1 MYSPRYD
8 VAMGKASRRKKVA
21 NPAAL
26 ADYRAPI
33 PFVARPFEGLPR
45 EVELVAMREII
56 PCATMSARTNA
67 EHGAVDFDFVTA
79 LPDGRGAMVR
89 GDGRILVALQ
99 TRSNSGDLSH
109 DAGAA
114 LLTAIAAKDKGDE
127 GLVDFDVRDPAE
139 RLQDILDPDSLSE
152 MVLEESFAFWLDP
165 EEELDDATRRAIE
178 ENREEIIPTVK
189 VEGVEG
195 MYWCEMNRNFVRYL
209 SDVEESPLFDA
220 LARVQAA
227 GRATLGEGSRFIG
240 AFRACGIAIPVFEL
254 ADGVR
259 AEDIVEEAAALE
271 KAIAAALKVKDPLTP
286 DERRARQGMVSR
298 QVTIR

>member
-1 MYSPRYD
+1 
-8 VAMGKASRRKKVA
+8 MGKASRRKKVA

-26 ADYRAPI
+26 AEYRAPI

-56 PCATMSARTNA
+56 PCATLTARTNA
-67 EHGAVDFDFVTA
+67 DHGSVAFDFVTA

-114 LLTAIAAKDKGDE
+114 LLNAISAKQNGDE
-127 GLVDFDVRDPAE
+127 GLVDFDVRDPSE
-139 RLQDILDPDSLSE
+139 RLQDILDPDSLGE
-152 MVLEESFAFWLDP
+152 MVLEENFAFWLNPD
-165 EEELDDATRRAIE
+165 EDWDEATRRALE
-178 ENREEIIPTVK
+178 ENHNEIIPTVK

-227 GRATLGEGSRFIG
+227 GKANLGEGSRFIG

-254 ADGVR
+254 AEGVR
-259 AEDIVEEAAALE
+259 AEDIVKEAGVLE
-271 KAIAAALKVKDPLTP
+271 KAIAAALKVKEPLTP
-286 DERRARQGMVSR
+286 EERRARQGMVSR

>member
-1 MYSPRYD
+1 
-8 VAMGKASRRKKVA
+8 MGKASRRKKVA

-26 ADYRAPI
+26 AEYRAPI

-56 PCATMSARTNA
+56 PCATLTARTNA
-67 EHGAVDFDFVTA
+67 DHGSVDFDFVTA

-114 LLTAIAAKDKGDE
+114 LLNAISAKQNGDE
-127 GLVDFDVRDPAE
+127 GLVDFDVRDPSE
-139 RLQDILDPDSLSE
+139 RLQDILDPDSLGE
-152 MVLEESFAFWLDP
+152 MVLEENFAFWLNPD
-165 EEELDDATRRAIE
+165 EDWDEATRRALE
-178 ENREEIIPTVK
+178 ENHNEIIPTVK
-189 VEGVEG
+189 VEGVDG

-227 GRATLGEGSRFIG
+227 GKANLGEGSRFIG

-254 ADGVR
+254 AEGVR
-259 AEDIVEEAAALE
+259 AEDIVKEAGVLEE
-271 KAIAAALKVKDPLTP
+271 AIAAALKVKEPLTSE
-286 DERRARQGMVSR
+286 ERRARQGMVSR

>member
-1 MYSPRYD
+1 
-8 VAMGKASRRKKVA
+8 MGKASRRKKVA
-21 NPAAL
+21 NPAPL
-26 ADYRAPI
+26 AQYRAPI

-56 PCATMSARTNA
+56 PCATLTARTNA
-67 EHGAVDFDFVTA
+67 DHGFVDFDFVTA

-114 LLTAIAAKDKGDE
+114 LLNAISAKQNGNE
-127 GLVDFDVRDPAE
+127 GLVDFDVRDPSE
-139 RLQDILDPDSLSE
+139 RLQDILDPDSLGE
-152 MVLEESFAFWLDP
+152 MVLEENFAFWLNPD
-165 EEELDDATRRAIE
+165 EDWDEATRRALE
-178 ENREEIIPTVK
+178 ENHNEIIPTVK

-227 GRATLGEGSRFIG
+227 GKANLGEGSRFIG

-254 ADGVR
+254 AEGVR
-259 AEDIVEEAAALE
+259 AEDIVKDAGVLE
-271 KAIAAALKVKDPLTP
+271 KAIAAALKVKEPLTP
-286 DERRARQGMVSR
+286 EERRARQGMVSR

>member
-1 MYSPRYD
+1 
-8 VAMGKASRRKKVA
+8 MGKASRRKKVA

-26 ADYRAPI
+26 AQYRAPI

-56 PCATMSARTNA
+56 PCATLTARTNA
-67 EHGAVDFDFVTA
+67 DHGFVDFDFVTA

-114 LLTAIAAKDKGDE
+114 LLNAISAKQNGDE
-127 GLVDFDVRDPAE
+127 GLVDFDVRDPSE
-139 RLQDILDPDSLSE
+139 RLQDILDPDSLGE
-152 MVLEESFAFWLDP
+152 MVLEENFAFWLNPD
-165 EEELDDATRRAIE
+165 EDWDEATRRALE
-178 ENREEIIPTVK
+178 ENHNEIIPTVK

-209 SDVEESPLFDA
+209 SDIEESPLFDA

-227 GRATLGEGSRFIG
+227 GKANLGEGSRFIG

-254 ADGVR
+254 AEGVR
-259 AEDIVEEAAALE
+259 AEDIVKEAGVLE
-271 KAIAAALKVKDPLTP
+271 KAIAAALKVKEPLTP
-286 DERRARQGMVSR
+286 EERRARQGMVSR

>member
-1 MYSPRYD
+1 
-8 VAMGKASRRKKVA
+8 MGKASRRKKVV

-26 ADYRAPI
+26 AQYRAPI

-56 PCATMSARTNA
+56 PCATLTARTNA
-67 EHGAVDFDFVTA
+67 DHGFVDFDFVTA

-114 LLTAIAAKDKGDE
+114 LLNAISAKQNGDE
-127 GLVDFDVRDPAE
+127 GLVDFDVRDPSE
-139 RLQDILDPDSLSE
+139 RLQDILDPDSLGE
-152 MVLEESFAFWLDP
+152 MVLEENFAFWLNPD
-165 EEELDDATRRAIE
+165 EDWDEATRRALE
-178 ENREEIIPTVK
+178 ENHNEIIPTVK

-209 SDVEESPLFDA
+209 SDIEESPLFDA

-227 GRATLGEGSRFIG
+227 GKANLGEGSRFIG

-254 ADGVR
+254 AEGVR
-259 AEDIVEEAAALE
+259 AEDIVKEAGVLEE
-271 KAIAAALKVKDPLTP
+271 AIAAALKVKEPLTP
-286 DERRARQGMVSR
+286 EERRARQGMVSR

>member
-1 MYSPRYD
+1 
-8 VAMGKASRRKKVA
+8 MGKASRRKKVA

-26 ADYRAPI
+26 AEYRAPI

-56 PCATMSARTNA
+56 PCATLTARANA
-67 EHGAVDFDFVTA
+67 DHGSVAFDFVTA

-114 LLTAIAAKDKGDE
+114 LLNAISAKQNGDE
-127 GLVDFDVRDPAE
+127 GLVDFDVRDPSE
-139 RLQDILDPDSLSE
+139 RLQDILDPDSLGE
-152 MVLEESFAFWLDP
+152 MVLEENFAFWLNPD
-165 EEELDDATRRAIE
+165 EDWDEATRRALE
-178 ENREEIIPTVK
+178 ENHNEIIPTVK

-227 GRATLGEGSRFIG
+227 GKANLGEGSRFIG

-254 ADGVR
+254 AEGVR
-259 AEDIVEEAAALE
+259 AEDIVKEAGVLE
-271 KAIAAALKVKDPLTP
+271 KAIAAALKVKEPLTP
-286 DERRARQGMVSR
+286 EERRARQGMVSR

>member
-1 MYSPRYD
+1 
-8 VAMGKASRRKKVA
+8 MGKASRRKKVV

-26 ADYRAPI
+26 AQYRAPI

-56 PCATMSARTNA
+56 PCATLTARTNA
-67 EHGAVDFDFVTA
+67 DHGFVDFDFVTA

-114 LLTAIAAKDKGDE
+114 LLNAISAKQNGDE
-127 GLVDFDVRDPAE
+127 GLVDFDVRDPSE
-139 RLQDILDPDSLSE
+139 RLQDILDPDSFGE
-152 MVLEESFAFWLDP
+152 MVLEENFAFWLNPD
-165 EEELDDATRRAIE
+165 EDWDEATRRALE
-178 ENREEIIPTVK
+178 ENHNEIIPTVK

-227 GRATLGEGSRFIG
+227 GKANLGEGSRFIG

-254 ADGVR
+254 AEGVR
-259 AEDIVEEAAALE
+259 AEDIVKEAGVLEE
-271 KAIAAALKVKDPLTP
+271 AIAAALKVKEPLTP
-286 DERRARQGMVSR
+286 EERRARQGMVSR

>member
-1 MYSPRYD
+1 
-8 VAMGKASRRKKVA
+8 MGKASRRKKVV

-26 ADYRAPI
+26 AQYRAPI

-56 PCATMSARTNA
+56 PCATLTARTNA
-67 EHGAVDFDFVTA
+67 DHGFVDFDFVTA

-114 LLTAIAAKDKGDE
+114 LLNAISAKQNGDE
-127 GLVDFDVRDPAE
+127 GLVDFDVRDPSE
-139 RLQDILDPDSLSE
+139 RLQDILDPDSLGE
-152 MVLEESFAFWLDP
+152 MVLEENFAFWLNPD
-165 EEELDDATRRAIE
+165 EDWDEATRRALE
-178 ENREEIIPTVK
+178 ENHNEIIPTVK

-227 GRATLGEGSRFIG
+227 GKANLGEGSRFIG

-254 ADGVR
+254 AEGVR
-259 AEDIVEEAAALE
+259 AEDIVKDAGVLEE
-271 KAIAAALKVKDPLTP
+271 AIAAALKVKEPLTP
-286 DERRARQGMVSR
+286 EERRARQGMVSR